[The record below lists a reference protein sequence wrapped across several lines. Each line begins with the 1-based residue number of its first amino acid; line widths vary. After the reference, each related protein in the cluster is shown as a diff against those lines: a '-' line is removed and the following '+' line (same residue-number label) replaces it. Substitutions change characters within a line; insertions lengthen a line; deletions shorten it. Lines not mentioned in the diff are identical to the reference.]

1 MYEILLNYLA
11 LKDWAAA
18 FEAVIP
24 QRKFFLSKDEK
35 KKANDAKRGGS
46 VSASATG
53 SAVDESV
60 AGHEGEGET
69 EKEVETAND
78 DDDVMMDEEAA
89 MNG

>member
-24 QRKFFLSKDEK
+24 QRKFFSGKDEK
-35 KKANDAKRGGS
+35 KKANDAKRAARGTSEAG
-46 VSASATG
+46 AS
-53 SAVDESV
+53 E
-60 AGHEGEGET
+60 AGDGEGEGG
-69 EKEVETAND
+69 AGG
-78 DDDVMMDEEAA
+78 DVQMDDEEAA